1 MQDSSWLVLSA
12 LSRKNP
18 IFSSQPALD
27 LVETVEVVEILPEI
41 GQIGSLTLAQPE
53 QDVRVAKICSTQS

>member
-18 IFSSQPALD
+18 IFSSQPVLD
-27 LVETVEVVEILPEI
+27 LETVEAVKILLEI

>member
-27 LVETVEVVEILPEI
+27 LETVEVVEILPEI

-53 QDVRVAKICSTQS
+53 QDGRVAKICSTKF

>member
-27 LVETVEVVEILPEI
+27 LETVEVVEILLEI